1 MKELVRANKP
11 ALLSF
16 VQSLLRDAEIEFI
29 LTDEHASIMDGS
41 IGALPRR
48 ILVSDDDFEE
58 AMRIMRD
65 ADIGDE
71 ISRTH
76 NKEA

>member
-1 MKELVRANKP
+1 LKELVRANKP

-16 VQSLLRDAEIEFI
+16 VQSLLNDAGIEFI

-48 ILVSDDDFEE
+48 ILVSDDDFD
-58 AMRIMRD
+58 AARQIMRD

-71 ISRTH
+71 ISNTH
-76 NKEA
+76 NKS

>member
-41 IGALPRR
+41 IGALPKR
-48 ILVSDDDFEE
+48 ILVADDDFDE
-58 AMRIMRD
+58 ARRIMID

-71 ISRTH
+71 ISGTH
-76 NKEA
+76 NKL

>member
-16 VQSLLRDAEIEFI
+16 VQSLLRDAEIEFL

-48 ILVSDDDFEE
+48 ILVADDDFDE
-58 AMRIMRD
+58 ARRIMTE

-71 ISRTH
+71 ISGTH
-76 NKEA
+76 NKP

>member
-41 IGALPRR
+41 IGALPKR
-48 ILVSDDDFEE
+48 ILVADDDFDE
-58 AMRIMRD
+58 ARRIMID

-71 ISRTH
+71 ISGTH
-76 NKEA
+76 NKP

>member
-16 VQSLLRDAEIEFI
+16 VQSLLNDAGIEFL

-48 ILVSDDDFEE
+48 ILVADDDFNE
-58 AMRIMRD
+58 ARRIMRE
-65 ADIGDE
+65 AEIGDE
-71 ISRTH
+71 ISSTH
-76 NKEA
+76 NKS

>member
-16 VQSLLRDAEIEFI
+16 VQSLLNDAGIEFI

-48 ILVSDDDFEE
+48 ILVSDDDFD
-58 AMRIMRD
+58 AARQIMRD

-71 ISRTH
+71 ISNTH
-76 NKEA
+76 NKS

>member
-1 MKELVRANKP
+1 LKELVRANKP

-16 VQSLLRDAEIEFI
+16 VQSLLRDAGIEFI

-48 ILVSDDDFEE
+48 ILVSGDDFD
-58 AMRIMRD
+58 AARQIMRD
-65 ADIGDE
+65 AEIGDE
-71 ISRTH
+71 ISNTH
-76 NKEA
+76 NKS

>member
-16 VQSLLRDAEIEFI
+16 VQSLLRDAGIEFI
-29 LTDEHASIMDGS
+29 FTDEHASIMDGS

-48 ILVSDDDFEE
+48 ILVPDDNFDE
-58 AMRIMRD
+58 ARRIMRE

-71 ISRTH
+71 ISNTH
-76 NKEA
+76 NKG

>member
-48 ILVSDDDFEE
+48 ILVADDDFD
-58 AMRIMRD
+58 AARQIMHD

-76 NKEA
+76 NKS